1 MRFSGGAC
9 DTNDPAYGRC
19 RRTPSGAAPGGRA
32 SRPSRVTPRCGP
44 PCRRSSMRTHRKE
57 EDRHLPPSMRLALPT
72 PLLASVVL
80 AAALPTSASAA
91 CGAADASLAGLDT
104 ATARSAVLCTVNA
117 ERTARGLSAYGETPT
132 LSQAAQGFGDAMVA
146 QSFFDHVSPGGST
159 LVSRVR
165 ATGWIPANGS
175 YSLGE
180 AIAWAGTPLDTATQV
195 VDDWMNSP
203 PHRAILLSDSFR
215 EAGLGVA
222 QGIPVGTGSGA
233 TVVLDAGVRSAA
245 PRSAG
250 ATTPAAGSTPAT
262 GTKVRA
268 WRSGKRCA
276 KAARRSRATHA

>member
-1 MRFSGGAC
+1 LA
-9 DTNDPAYGRC
+9 
-19 RRTPSGAAPGGRA
+19 
-32 SRPSRVTPRCGP
+32 
-44 PCRRSSMRTHRKE
+44 
-57 EDRHLPPSMRLALPT
+57 LMRLVLPT
-72 PLLASVVL
+72 PLLAAVVL
-80 AAALPTSASAA
+80 TAALPASASAA
-91 CGAADASLAGLDT
+91 CGGADASLSGLDT
-104 ATARSAVLCTVNA
+104 ATARSALLCTVNA
-117 ERTARGLSAYGETPT
+117 ERTARGLSAYGETAT

-180 AIAWAGTPLDTATQV
+180 AIAWAGTPLDSAAQV

-215 EAGLGVA
+215 EAGLGIA
-222 QGIPVGTGSGA
+222 RGIPVGTGSGA

-262 GTKVRA
+262 GTKVRT

-276 KAARRSRATHA
+276 KAARRSRATRARCASTSTRSKRSTRARRPSSTRSATIWKARLMTSRPTS